1 MKNKKNAKK
10 VKTEFGKNN
19 ERHSVIKNLSG
30 IISLP
35 ADFDYKKAH
44 SEYIENKHR

>member
-10 VKTEFGKNN
+10 VKTELGKCKK
-19 ERHSVIKNLSG
+19 RHSVTENLSG